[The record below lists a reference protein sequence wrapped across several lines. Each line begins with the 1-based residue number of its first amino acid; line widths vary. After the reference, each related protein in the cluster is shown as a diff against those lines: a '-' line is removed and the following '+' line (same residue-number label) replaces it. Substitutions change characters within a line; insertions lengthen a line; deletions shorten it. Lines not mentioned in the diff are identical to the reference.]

1 MQTTATNISIVIQK
15 EEVQATIISQLKETD
30 INKPVQFL
38 YQNYYEGVLAM
49 IKSKGGNEEDA
60 ADIFQETVL
69 TLVDKIKNNQFRG
82 ESSVKTFMVSVARNL
97 WLHELRTRGRR
108 NKREVTYFADA
119 DVQETIGDR
128 QFCKVETDT
137 MKKIFDAVGDVC
149 TQILT
154 GYYYEELSMRQ
165 LLERFDF
172 ENEQVLRN
180 RKSKCMKKLKE
191 ILSSNIQLLDQF
203 KTLCLYGT
211 K

>member
-1 MQTTATNISIVIQK
+1 MSTVIQN
-15 EEVQATIISQLKETD
+15 EQVQAIIISQLKETD

-49 IKSKGGNEEDA
+49 IRSKGGNEEDA

-69 TLVDKIKNNQFRG
+69 TLVDKVKNNQFRG

-108 NKREVTYFADA
+108 NKREVAYFAGA
-119 DVQETIGDR
+119 DVDEAADER
-128 QFCKVETDT
+128 QFNKPATDT
-137 MKKIFDAVGDVC
+137 MKTIFEAVGDVC

-154 GYYYEELSMRQ
+154 GYYYEDLSMRQ

-191 ILSSNIQLLDQF
+191 ILSTNIQLLDQF